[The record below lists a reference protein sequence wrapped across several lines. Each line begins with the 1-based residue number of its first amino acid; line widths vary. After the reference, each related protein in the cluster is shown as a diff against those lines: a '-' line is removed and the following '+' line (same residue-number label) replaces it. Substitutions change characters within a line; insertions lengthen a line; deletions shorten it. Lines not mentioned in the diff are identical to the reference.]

1 MKISSNFDGGNIS
14 VLSIDSMDDIQLE
27 IRKDTL
33 SEFSQWFYFRMQGA
47 AGYPCSVKIMNA
59 GDTFEPDGWKDYNVV
74 ASYDRMNWFRVPTS
88 FDGKILS
95 FDHTPQFNS
104 VFYAYFVPF
113 SYEQHLDMIHTAQI
127 SPLCVLE
134 SLGNTVQGRD
144 IDLLTIGD
152 PGEDKKKI
160 WFIARQHP
168 GETMASW
175 FMEGLIDR
183 LLDEN
188 DAVSRKVLQ
197 KAVFYIVP
205 NINVDGS
212 VLGNLRVNA
221 AGKNLNREW
230 ANPSQSESPEVYHV
244 LNRMEKNGVDLNLDI
259 HGDEALPYNFA
270 SSIDGIPAFDKRL
283 KTLQDKFL
291 SAWEGINPDFQTEH
305 GYKKDKPGKANLNIC
320 SKQIAQRFNC
330 LSLTIEMPFKDNKNL
345 PNPATGWSPERSAIF
360 GESVL
365 DVILAIADDLR

>member
-14 VLSIDSMDDIQLE
+14 VLSIDSMDDIRLE

-33 SEFSQWFYFRMQGA
+33 SDFSQWFYFRMQGA

-74 ASYDRMNWFRVPTS
+74 ASYDRLNWFRVPTS
-88 FDGKILS
+88 FDGKILY

-113 SYEQHLDMIHTAQI
+113 SYEQHLDMIHAAQI

-144 IDLLTIGD
+144 IDILTIGD

-160 WFIARQHP
+160 WFISRQHP

-188 DAVSRKVLQ
+188 DAVSRKLLQ

-230 ANPSQSESPEVYHV
+230 ANPSRSESPEVFHV
-244 LNRMEKNGVDLNLDI
+244 LNKMKETGVDLNLDI

-270 SSIDGIPAFDKRL
+270 SSIDGIPAFDNRL
-283 KTLQDKFL
+283 KNLQDKFL
-291 SAWEGINPDFQTEH
+291 ASWEKVNPDFQTEH
-305 GYKKDKPGKANLNIC
+305 GYEKDEPGKANLNIC
-320 SKQIAQRFNC
+320 SKQVGQRFNC

-345 PNPATGWSPERSAIF
+345 PDPATGWSPERSAIF

-365 DVILAIADDLR
+365 DVILTIADDLR